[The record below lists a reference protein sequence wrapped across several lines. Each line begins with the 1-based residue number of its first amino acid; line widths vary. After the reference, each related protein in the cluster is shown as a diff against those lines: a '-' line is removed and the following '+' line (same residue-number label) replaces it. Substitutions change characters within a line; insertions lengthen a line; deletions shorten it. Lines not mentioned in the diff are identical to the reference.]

1 MKFIISGKNIEVTDA
16 LRDKIEEKIGKLDK
30 FFYPDTKVNAVMSV
44 QKTDQTIEVT
54 IPHNKSIFKAVES
67 HEDMYHS
74 IDKVVDTLERQI
86 KKHKTRSTKKNHD
99 NKIKTPSILFEEQN
113 ESVESED
120 NNPKIIRTKRYA
132 VKPMAL
138 DEAAMQFQLTEDDFM
153 MFTNANTEQINVLYK
168 RHDGNFGLIEPE
180 E

>member
-16 LRDKIEEKIGKLDK
+16 LRDKIEDKIGKLDK
-30 FFYPDTKVNAVMSV
+30 FFNPDTKVTAVMSV
-44 QKTDQTIEVT
+44 QKNDQTIEVT
-54 IPHNKSIFKAVES
+54 IPHNKAVFKAVES

-74 IDKVVDTLERQI
+74 IDKVVDALDRQI
-86 KKHKTRSTKKNHD
+86 KKHKTKSTKKTHD
-99 NKIKTPSILFEEQN
+99 NKVKMPSMLFAEQG
-113 ESVESED
+113 ETSDSED
-120 NNPKIIRTKRYA
+120 DNPKIIRTKRYA
-132 VKPMAL
+132 VKPMGL
-138 DEAAMQFQLTEDDFM
+138 DEAQMQFKLIEDDFM